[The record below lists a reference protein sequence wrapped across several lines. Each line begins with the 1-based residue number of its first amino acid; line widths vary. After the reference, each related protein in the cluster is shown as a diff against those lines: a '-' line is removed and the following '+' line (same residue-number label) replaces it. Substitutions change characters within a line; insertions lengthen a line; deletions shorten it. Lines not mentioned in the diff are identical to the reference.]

1 MKLGTNP
8 SHVRQTGYSGNL
20 MASRKLNFS
29 SAETKYELLQQKLN
43 SLTHLVDMTIA
54 MCDGT
59 DNSVQLD
66 LKYTLARSP
75 IRDPVCRVSNYSDV
89 RPPRLFGTAILRGL
103 PGSKWTLFGSDDRR
117 ELSWLSWKDP
127 RKLFI
132 PRNIYF
138 DVRPSGSYKATSLQ
152 TPGKVFGQTSHIPP
166 FNHGTRL
173 AAIVA
178 AEAATCSIVV
188 K

>member
-1 MKLGTNP
+1 M
-8 SHVRQTGYSGNL
+8 RQTGYSRNL

-29 SAETKYELLQQKLN
+29 SAYELLQQKLN

-103 PGSKWTLFGSDDRR
+103 PGSKWTLFGSGDRR

-138 DVRPSGSYKATSLQ
+138 DVRPPALIKPPVCRRQARSLD
-152 TPGKVFGQTSHIPP
+152 GLHHIPP